1 MFEPDQELAAMLAAD
16 AELRAELPEE
26 QPPGWVV
33 DSLPAA
39 ELDEDQ
45 RLDRLLTLER
55 QLARLHAEQVRVLA
69 AIETADDTSKR
80 WSQEVIMCTLRISA
94 RAAQKKLT
102 LAATLTND
110 LPRTLAMLER
120 GDIGARHAEQI
131 AEASWSVLP
140 DVTDAFETSVLA
152 HAPQQSSAELAK
164 AIQRAAIAVDP
175 AIAERRRRT
184 AHADRAVTRQA
195 LDDGLAELRLIHTAD
210 AIQAVYQRI
219 DAATRLLPTEDPRT
233 RDQQR
238 ADLTIDAI
246 LAGIPADSLPHL
258 QGRRP
263 SIQVVVTATTLLG
276 YDDQPADLAGYG
288 AITAQHAR
296 ELAADPTGTW
306 RGLLTD
312 PNTGHLLDAGTATYR
327 PSQRLVDFLTARD
340 DECVFRT
347 CHQPAQRCEIE
358 HCLPF
363 DSGGPTAPHN
373 NAITCKRHNTCK
385 NPTPRSATPPTPTA
399 APPGP
404 TNPPAASTTTNPA
417 NAGHNHPHR
426 NPGNQS
432 HTPATHPSE
441 GVSYRLCK

>member
-1 MFEPDQELAAMLAAD
+1 MFEADQELAAMLAAD

-45 RLDRLLTLER
+45 RLDRLLTLDR

-184 AHADRAVTRQA
+184 AHADRALTRQT
-195 LDDGLAELRLIHTAD
+195 LPDGMAELRLTYTAD

-246 LAGIPADSLPHL
+246 LTGIPHDSLPQL

-263 SIQVVVTATTLLG
+263 TIQVVVAADTLLG
-276 YDDQPADLAGYG
+276 LDDEPADLAGHG
-288 AITAQHAR
+288 PIAAQHAR
-296 ELAADPTGTW
+296 ELAAAHDATW
-306 RGLLTD
+306 RRLLTD
-312 PNTGHLLDAGTATYR
+312 PSTGHLLDAGTATYR

-340 DECVFRT
+340 DVCVFPT
-347 CHQPAQRCEIE
+347 CHQPAHRCEIE

-385 NPTPRSATPPTPTA
+385 KPDAPFSYTINPD
-399 APPGP
+399 G
-404 TNPPAASTTTNPA
+404 STTWTHKPT
-417 NAGHNHPHR
+417 GRTYHNQPR
-426 NPGNQS
+426 QRWPQPPPPKPRQAEPYPGD
-432 HTPATHPSE
+432 PPF
-441 GVSYRLCK
+441 